1 MNAIQPNLHTI
12 KKMLRIFS
20 LEEKHKKPS
29 FLLFT
34 IHIVLMKYFISNFQ
48 FLLPQFK
55 ELVFTLYIHSLQT
68 ETHLLLVQIT
78 IHKVNMFKLFTF

>member
-1 MNAIQPNLHTI
+1 
-12 KKMLRIFS
+12 
-20 LEEKHKKPS
+20 
-29 FLLFT
+29 
-34 IHIVLMKYFISNFQ
+34 MKYFISNFQ

-55 ELVFTLYIHSLQT
+55 EIVFTLYIHSLQT